1 MKVEVEIVEKVLE
14 GDNGN
19 DVQGIEARCTRCD
32 HTVEVFGT
40 GEASIKRGCA
50 MLRDACPRGER
61 NFYTVPS
68 SSRVAMAL
76 PQAKKKSNVT
86 IIDNTQSPSK
96 ELTPDEFLQQAHAKD
111 RTMYLF
117 FDTETTGIPAG
128 ADTVH
133 MVQLAWELW
142 DDVGEKRAAADFIIR
157 PEGFQIPD
165 AVAKIHG
172 ITQARAMTEG
182 WPLENVL
189 SIFAAAVYLPVRFVG
204 HNINFDK
211 KIILKEYARLG
222 WTNEADAFGP
232 KESLCTMTTD
242 SIVQFCGIRKVDGSL
257 KWPKLNELYPKLFNR
272 NFADAHN
279 AKADIAATAECF
291 WELRRRGLI

>member
-1 MKVEVEIVEKVLE
+1 VKVEVKIVEKVLE

-19 DVQGIEARCTRCD
+19 DVLGIEAACTRCG

-61 NFYTVPS
+61 NFYMAGPS
-68 SSRVAMAL
+68 NT
-76 PQAKKKSNVT
+76 PTPKKKSIVT
-86 IIDNTQSPSK
+86 IIDNSRGLATIILPSSPEPAWLSG
-96 ELTPDEFLQQAHAKD
+96 EH
-111 RTMYLF
+111 TMYLF

-128 ADTVH
+128 ADSVH

-142 DDVGEKRAAADFIIR
+142 DDTGEKRAAADFIIR
-157 PEGFQIPD
+157 PEGFKID
-165 AVAKIHG
+165 DKSKAVEIHG

-182 WPLENVL
+182 WPLENVMSL
-189 SIFAAAVYLPVRFVG
+189 FAAVVYMPVRFVG
-204 HNINFDK
+204 HNINFDRN
-211 KIILKEYARLG
+211 IILKEYDRLG
-222 WTNEADAFGP
+222 WTTERDTFGP
-232 KESLCTMTTD
+232 KESLCTMSTD
-242 SIVQFCGIRKVDGSL
+242 SIVQFCGVRKADGSL

-279 AKADIAATAECF
+279 AKADIAATSECF
-291 WELRRRGLI
+291 WELRRKGLI